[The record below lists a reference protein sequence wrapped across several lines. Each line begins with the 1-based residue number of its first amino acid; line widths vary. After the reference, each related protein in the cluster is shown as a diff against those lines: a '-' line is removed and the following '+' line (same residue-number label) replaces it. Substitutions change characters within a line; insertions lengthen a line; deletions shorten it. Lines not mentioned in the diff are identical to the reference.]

1 MVRQLW
7 TLALWDDRDTQR
19 RLQRPFALWHMMS
32 ATRHIMNVGILLP
45 DADQPQGNDNVDD
58 HNERKDD
65 IALALPIGF
74 VSSDDSPLW
83 TPRPRDEEDDSDD
96 SDGMPEL
103 LP

>member
-19 RLQRPFALWHMMS
+19 RLQRHFGLWHMMS
-32 ATRHIMNVGILLP
+32 ATQHIMNVGILLP
-45 DADQPQGNDNVDD
+45 DEDQPLGNDNVDD
-58 HNERKDD
+58 HNEWEDD
-65 IALALPIGF
+65 MALPIGF
-74 VSSDDSPLW
+74 VSSDDSPLG